1 MSTGFKIDFAWIP
14 RDFGDAVE
22 RLSLAGI
29 TIEAGGVTV
38 TEVED
43 SEARTTRPEIYVS
56 AVDLASWLVANWW
69 RLRWEADGDGLSWK
83 MSHKVGAAGNGY
95 LWPDVEFVSGGD
107 TVRIRARPI
116 RLGSTHSLRFLNE
129 VDVHIPARNFE
140 EGVRDFVEAVVSRVS
155 SFGSR
160 RADDLSGAD
169 DLSAAW
175 RELGE
180 AIRNPETSF
189 GRIMEARM
197 GLDAGEA
204 DPALLRR
211 LHEAA
216 DSAGHGAMGELAAS
230 SGSRALADFEVLWE
244 IVRDRSQSLSLEI
257 SPNMRSAVAQAAE
270 ENWKPWRQGVSV
282 AALARRE
289 WSCGTGPVRT
299 ESLAELCSVPAR
311 WITDS
316 SDEARVPIP
325 AGFRNIEGNGV
336 LKAALKKR
344 HPTGR
349 RFALARIIGDH
360 LVAGEGEDLLPV
372 TNADTDR
379 QRFQRAFAREFL
391 CPFDALR
398 DYLGN
403 RIPDD
408 EFMEDAALR
417 FDVSPV
423 LVRNALVD
431 HGVVGRGYL
440 ALSEV
445 GES

>member
-116 RLGSTHSLRFLNE
+116 RLGSTHSLRFLNG

-169 DLSAAW
+169 DLSTAW

-211 LHEAA
+211 LHQAA
-216 DSAGHGAMGELAAS
+216 DSAGRSAMGELAAS
-230 SGSRALADFEVLWE
+230 SGSGLLEDFEVLWE
-244 IVRDRSQSLSLEI
+244 VRDRSQSVSLEI
-257 SPNMRSAVAQAAE
+257 SPDMRLAVERAE
-270 ENWKPWRQGVSV
+270 RTNWKPWMKAVSV

-289 WSCGTGPVRT
+289 WSYGIEPIRT
-299 ESLAELCSVPAR
+299 ESLAELCDIPAN
-311 WITDS
+311 WIENFS
-316 SDEARVPIP
+316 SDDEMAPIP
-325 AGFRNIEGNGV
+325 AGFRNVEGNGI

-344 HPTGR
+344 HPTSR

-372 TNADTDR
+372 TDVHTDR
-379 QRFQRAFAREFL
+379 QRFQRAFAQELL

-398 DYLGN
+398 ECMGS
-403 RIPDD
+403 RTPDD
-408 EFMEDAALR
+408 EFIEDAALL
-417 FDVSPV
+417 FGVSPM
-423 LVRNALVD
+423 LVRNALVNN
-431 HGVVGRGYL
+431 GALERNTL
-440 ALSEV
+440 ALSE
-445 GES
+445 GREL

>member
-1 MSTGFKIDFAWIP
+1 MSTGFKIGFAWIP
-14 RDFGDAVE
+14 RDFGDALE

-56 AVDLASWLVANWW
+56 AFDLAMWLVANWW
-69 RLRWEADGDGLSWK
+69 RLRWEADGDDLSWR
-83 MSHKVGAAGNGY
+83 MSHRMGAAGNGY
-95 LWPDVEFVSGGD
+95 LWPDVEFISGGD

-116 RLGSTHSLRFLNE
+116 RLGSAYSLRFLNG

-140 EGVRDFVEAVVSRVS
+140 EGVRDFVEAVVSRIS
-155 SFGSR
+155 ALDSG
-160 RADDLSGAD
+160 RADDLHGAE

-180 AIRNPETSF
+180 AVRNPETSF
-189 GRIMEARM
+189 ARIMEARM
-197 GLDAGEA
+197 GFDVGEA

-216 DSAGHGAMGELAAS
+216 DSAGRSAVGELAVS

-244 IVRDRSQSLSLEI
+244 AVRGRSQSVSLEI
-257 SPNMRSAVAQAAE
+257 SPDMRSAVAQVVQ
-270 ENWKPWRQGVSV
+270 ENWKPWMQGVSV

-289 WSCGTGPVRT
+289 WSCGTGPIRT
-299 ESLAELCSVPAR
+299 ESLAELCDVPAD
-311 WITDS
+311 WITDF
-316 SDEARVPIP
+316 SDEARAPIP
-325 AGFRNIEGNGV
+325 AGFRNVEGNGA

-360 LVAGEGEDLLPV
+360 LVTGEGEDLLPV
-372 TNADTDR
+372 TDTHTDR

-391 CPFDALR
+391 CPFDTLR
-398 DYLGN
+398 EDLGN

-431 HGVVGRGYL
+431 NGVVGRGYL
-440 ALSEV
+440 ASSEV

>member
-1 MSTGFKIDFAWIP
+1 M
-14 RDFGDAVE
+14 
-22 RLSLAGI
+22 
-29 TIEAGGVTV
+29 
-38 TEVED
+38 
-43 SEARTTRPEIYVS
+43 
-56 AVDLASWLVANWW
+56 
-69 RLRWEADGDGLSWK
+69 
-83 MSHKVGAAGNGY
+83 
-95 LWPDVEFVSGGD
+95 EFVSGGD

-116 RLGSTHSLRFLNE
+116 RLGSTHSLRFLNG

-140 EGVRDFVEAVVSRVS
+140 EGVWDFVEAVVSRVN

-160 RADDLSGAD
+160 RAGDLPGAD

-189 GRIMEARM
+189 ARIMEARM

-216 DSAGHGAMGELAAS
+216 DSAGRGAMGELAAS
-230 SGSRALADFEVLWE
+230 SGIGALADFEVLWE
-244 IVRDRSQSLSLEI
+244 IVRDRSQSLSLDI
-257 SPNMRSAVAQAAE
+257 SPDMRSAVAQTAQ

-289 WSCGTGPVRT
+289 WSCGTGPIRT
-299 ESLAELCSVPAR
+299 ESLAELCDVPAS
-311 WITDS
+311 WITDFSDS
-316 SDEARVPIP
+316 SDEARAPIP
-325 AGFRNIEGNGV
+325 AGVRNVEGNGV

-360 LVAGEGEDLLPV
+360 LVAGEGKDLLPV
-372 TNADTDR
+372 TDAHTDR

-391 CPFDALR
+391 CPFGALR

-417 FDVSPV
+417 FDVSSV
-423 LVRNALVD
+423 FVRNALVD
-431 HGVVGRGYL
+431 NGVVGQRAILRCPRSRNY
-440 ALSEV
+440 E
-445 GES
+445 

>member
-14 RDFGDAVE
+14 RDFGHALD

-29 TIEAGGVTV
+29 TIEAGGVTL

-43 SEARTTRPEIYVS
+43 SEARTTRPEIHAS
-56 AVDLASWLVANWW
+56 AFDLAMWLVANWW

-83 MSHKVGAAGNGY
+83 MSHKMGAAGNGY
-95 LWPDVEFVSGGD
+95 LWPDVEFISGGD

-116 RLGSTHSLRFLNE
+116 RLGSTHSLRFLNG
-129 VDVHIPARNFE
+129 VDVHIPVRNFE
-140 EGVRDFVEAVVSRVS
+140 DGVRDFVEAVVSRVS
-155 SFGSR
+155 SLGSW
-160 RADDLSGAD
+160 RADDLSRAD
-169 DLSAAW
+169 DLPAAW

-189 GRIMEARM
+189 ARIMEARM
-197 GLDAGEA
+197 GFDAGEA

-216 DSAGHGAMGELAAS
+216 DSAGRSAVGELAAS
-230 SGSRALADFEVLWE
+230 SGSRVLADFEVLWE
-244 IVRDRSQSLSLEI
+244 VVRDRSQSVSLEI
-257 SPNMRSAVAQAAE
+257 SPDVRSAVAQVAQ
-270 ENWKPWRQGVSV
+270 ENWKPWMQGVSV

-289 WSCGTGPVRT
+289 WSCGTGPIRT
-299 ESLAELCSVPAR
+299 ESLAELCDVPAS
-311 WITDS
+311 WITDF
-316 SDEARVPIP
+316 SDEVAAPIP
-325 AGFRNIEGNGV
+325 AGFRDVEGNGA

-360 LVAGEGEDLLPV
+360 LVVGEGEDLLPV
-372 TNADTDR
+372 TDTYTDR

-398 DYLGN
+398 DDLGN
-403 RIPDD
+403 RFPDD
-408 EFMEDAALR
+408 EFMEDTALR
-417 FDVSPV
+417 FGVSPV

-431 HGVVGRGYL
+431 NGVVGRDYL

-445 GES
+445 EES

>member
-14 RDFGDAVE
+14 RDFGDALE

-29 TIEAGGVTV
+29 TIEAGGVTL

-56 AVDLASWLVANWW
+56 AFDLAMWLVANWW
-69 RLRWEADGDGLSWK
+69 RLRWEADGDDLSWR
-83 MSHKVGAAGNGY
+83 MSHRMGAAGNGY
-95 LWPDVEFVSGGD
+95 LWPDVEFISGGD

-116 RLGSTHSLRFLNE
+116 RLGSTHSLRFLNG

-140 EGVRDFVEAVVSRVS
+140 EGVRDFVEAVVSRIS
-155 SFGSR
+155 ALDSG
-160 RADDLSGAD
+160 RADDLHGAE

-175 RELGE
+175 RELDE

-189 GRIMEARM
+189 ARIMEARM
-197 GLDAGEA
+197 GFDVDEA

-216 DSAGHGAMGELAAS
+216 DSAGRSAVGELAVS

-244 IVRDRSQSLSLEI
+244 AVRDRSQSMSLEI
-257 SPNMRSAVAQAAE
+257 SPDMRSAVAQAAQ
-270 ENWKPWRQGVSV
+270 ENWKPWMQGVSV

-289 WSCGTGPVRT
+289 WSCGTGPIRT
-299 ESLAELCSVPAR
+299 ESLAELCDVPAD
-311 WITDS
+311 WITDF
-316 SDEARVPIP
+316 SDEARAPIP
-325 AGFRNIEGNGV
+325 AGFRNVEGNGA

-360 LVAGEGEDLLPV
+360 VVAGEGEDLLPV
-372 TNADTDR
+372 TDTHTDR

-398 DYLGN
+398 EDLGN

-408 EFMEDAALR
+408 EFMEDTALR

-423 LVRNALVD
+423 LVRNVLVD
-431 HGVVGRGYL
+431 NGVVGRGYL

-445 GES
+445 GEL

>member
-1 MSTGFKIDFAWIP
+1 MSTGFKIGFAWIP

-43 SEARTTRPEIYVS
+43 SEARTTRSEIYVS
-56 AVDLASWLVANWW
+56 AFDLATWLVASWW

-116 RLGSTHSLRFLNE
+116 RLGSTHSLRFLNG

-160 RADDLSGAD
+160 RAGDLSRAD

-216 DSAGHGAMGELAAS
+216 DSAGPGAMGELAVS
-230 SGSRALADFEVLWE
+230 SGIGALADFEVLWE
-244 IVRDRSQSLSLEI
+244 ARDRSQSLSLEI
-257 SPNMRSAVAQAAE
+257 SPDMRSAVAQVAE
-270 ENWKPWRQGVSV
+270 ENWKPWMQGVSV

-289 WSCGTGPVRT
+289 WSCGTGPIRT

-316 SDEARVPIP
+316 SDEARAPIP
-325 AGFRNIEGNGV
+325 AGFRNVEGNGV

-372 TNADTDR
+372 TDADTDR

-398 DYLGN
+398 DDLGN

-423 LVRNALVD
+423 LVRNVLVD
-431 HGVVGRGYL
+431 NDMAGRGDL
-440 ALSEV
+440 ALPEV
-445 GES
+445 GEL

>member
-1 MSTGFKIDFAWIP
+1 MNTGFKIDFAWIP
-14 RDFGDAVE
+14 RDFGDALE

-43 SEARTTRPEIYVS
+43 SEARTTRPEIHVS
-56 AVDLASWLVANWW
+56 AFDLASWLVANWW

-83 MSHKVGAAGNGY
+83 MSHKLGAAGNGY

-160 RADDLSGAD
+160 RADDLS
-169 DLSAAW
+169 AAW

-244 IVRDRSQSLSLEI
+244 IGRDRSQPLSLEI
-257 SPNMRSAVAQAAE
+257 SPDMRSAVAQAAE

-289 WSCGTGPVRT
+289 WSRGTGPTRT

-408 EFMEDAALR
+408 EFMEDAALH

>member
-1 MSTGFKIDFAWIP
+1 MNTGFKIDFAWIP
-14 RDFGDAVE
+14 RDYGDALD

-43 SEARTTRPEIYVS
+43 SEARTTRPEIHAS
-56 AVDLASWLVANWW
+56 AFDLAMWLVANWW

-83 MSHKVGAAGNGY
+83 MSHKLGAAGNGY
-95 LWPDVEFVSGGD
+95 LWPDVEFISGGD

-116 RLGSTHSLRFLNE
+116 RLGSTHSLRFLNG
-129 VDVHIPARNFE
+129 VDIHIPARNFE

-160 RADDLSGAD
+160 RADDLSRAG

-204 DPALLRR
+204 DPALLEQLR
-211 LHEAA
+211 EAA
-216 DSAGHGAMGELAAS
+216 DSAGQGAMGELAAS
-230 SGSRALADFEVLWE
+230 SGNRVLDDFKVLWE
-244 IVRDRSQSLSLEI
+244 AARDRSQSMSLEI
-257 SPNMRSAVAQAAE
+257 SPDVRSAVAQVAQ
-270 ENWKPWRQGVSV
+270 ENWKPWMQGVSV

-289 WSCGTGPVRT
+289 WSCGTGPIRT
-299 ESLAELCSVPAR
+299 ESLAELCDVPAI

-316 SDEARVPIP
+316 SNEARAPLP
-325 AGFRNIEGNGV
+325 AGFRNVEGNST

-360 LVAGEGEDLLPV
+360 LVAGEGEALLPV
-372 TNADTDR
+372 TDTHTDR

-391 CPFDALR
+391 CPFEALR
-398 DYLGN
+398 DDLGN

-417 FDVSPV
+417 FGVSPV

-431 HGVVGRGYL
+431 HGVVGRGCL